1 MSSDNLVKS
10 LDRALQIFEVLGSR
24 RGGYGVT
31 EISKEIGLNKTSVYR
46 MLSTFVRH
54 GYVEQ
59 DAETEKYKLGYK
71 VLELS
76 SALLESIDLR
86 TEAKPFLKE
95 LGNVTNEVI
104 HLVVYDR
111 GEVVY
116 IEKLEGN
123 ETLRMHS
130 KVGTRA
136 PMHCTGVGK
145 VIMAYL
151 PSAEVAK
158 IIDRQPMEAYTVHT
172 IVDKNELLENLQEIK
187 RKGFAYDLEENELGI
202 SCIAAPI
209 FEHTG
214 KVVAAVSISGP
225 TMRMTTERLAEL
237 QEHIMD
243 IANKISGRLGYRP

>member
-10 LDRALQIFEVLGSR
+10 LDRALQIFDVLRTR

-59 DAETEKYKLGYK
+59 DEETEKYKLGYK
-71 VLELS
+71 FLEIS
-76 SALLESIDLR
+76 SALLEFIDLR
-86 TEAKPFLKE
+86 TEAKLLLKE
-95 LGNVTNEVI
+95 LERYTNEVI

-145 VIMAYL
+145 VIMAHL
-151 PSAEVAK
+151 PSSEVSK
-158 IIDRQPMEAYTVHT
+158 ILDRQELAKHTVHT
-172 IVDKNELLENLQEIK
+172 IVDKAALHEQLAEI
-187 RKGFAYDLEENELGI
+187 RNNGYAFDLEENELGI
-202 SCIAAPI
+202 TCIAAPI
-209 FEHTG
+209 FDHTG
-214 KVVAAVSISGP
+214 KVVAAASISGP
-225 TMRMTTERLAEL
+225 TMRMTTERLGEL
-237 QEHIMD
+237 QGHITD
-243 IANKISGRLGYRP
+243 ICRKISTRLGYLA

>member
-10 LDRALQIFEVLGSR
+10 LDRALQIFDVLSSR
-24 RGGYGVT
+24 RGGFGVT

-71 VLELS
+71 ILELS
-76 SALLESIDLR
+76 SALLEFIDLR
-86 TEAKPFLKE
+86 TEAKPILKE
-95 LGNVTNEVI
+95 LESFTNEVI

-151 PSAEVAK
+151 PSSEVSK
-158 IIDRQPMEAYTVHT
+158 ILDQQELAQHTIHT
-172 IVDKNELLENLQEIK
+172 IVDKVLLRDQLLEIRGN
-187 RKGFAYDLEENELGI
+187 GFAFDLEENEMGI
-202 SCIAAPI
+202 TCIAAPI
-209 FEHTG
+209 FDHTG
-214 KVVAAVSISGP
+214 KVIAAASISGP
-225 TMRMTTERLAEL
+225 TIRMTTERLGEL
-237 QEHIMD
+237 QGHITD
-243 IANKISGRLGYRP
+243 ICKRISVRLGYRA

>member
-71 VLELS
+71 ILELS
-76 SALLESIDLR
+76 SALLEFIDLR
-86 TEAKPFLKE
+86 TEAKPILKE
-95 LGNVTNEVI
+95 LENLTNEVI

-151 PSAEVAK
+151 PSSEVSK
-158 IIDRQPMEAYTVHT
+158 IMDRQALEKYTVHT
-172 IVDKNELLENLQEIK
+172 IVDKEALHDHLAEI
-187 RKGFAYDLEENELGI
+187 RRNGFAYDLEENEIGI

-209 FEHTG
+209 FDHTG
-214 KVVAAVSISGP
+214 KIVAAVSISGP
-225 TMRMTTERLAEL
+225 TMRMTTERLGEL
-237 QEHIMD
+237 QGHITD
-243 IANKISGRLGYRP
+243 ISKRISVRLGYQE

>member
-59 DAETEKYKLGYK
+59 DAEKYKLGYK

-136 PMHCTGVGK
+136 PMHCTGFGK

-158 IIDRQPMEAYTVHT
+158 IIDRQPMEAYTINT

-243 IANKISGRLGYRP
+243 IANKISGRLGYRT